1 MPGRRQDLRIV
12 KCFSLDNFKIIDKKE
27 KKHILED
34 VRFYFDIFVMQQIL
48 LDGTEGSL
56 HHKSIEVF
64 EKKTSPKVIVETKK
78 MAPSCETTVD
88 SSEDKRLKI

>member
-1 MPGRRQDLRIV
+1 M
-12 KCFSLDNFKIIDKKE
+12 DNFKIIDKKE

-48 LDGTEGSL
+48 LDGAEETL
-56 HHKSIEVF
+56 HHEHVEVF

-78 MAPSCETTVD
+78 MTPSCETTVE
-88 SSEDKRLKI
+88 SSKDKRLKI